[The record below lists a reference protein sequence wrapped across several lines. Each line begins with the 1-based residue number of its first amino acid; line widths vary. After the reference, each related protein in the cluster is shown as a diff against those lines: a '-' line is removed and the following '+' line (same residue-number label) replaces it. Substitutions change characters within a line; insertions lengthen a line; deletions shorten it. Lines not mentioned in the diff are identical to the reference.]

1 MNMRHKQLKLVVR
14 HGTIRAIYDD
24 ELAALFDGADVKI
37 ERASHVEPYTVGP
50 ELDRLQGWSADLS
63 PVGGPLLANFK
74 TRQEALDAEVSY
86 LNEKVLV

>member
-1 MNMRHKQLKLVVR
+1 MHSKQLKLVVR

-24 ELAALFDGADVKI
+24 ELTALFDGADVKI

-63 PVGGPLLANFK
+63 PVGGPLLANFP
-74 TRQEALDAEVSY
+74 TRQAALDAEAY
-86 LNEKVLV
+86 WLNQNVIT